1 MVVQR
6 LNTDVMVFTRIGSKI
21 EIYFYKYAF
30 FSGSRRVQHRRR
42 IIKTFNVMDVINK
55 ACFKR
60 DPEDSKL
67 MSRM

>member
-6 LNTDVMVFTRIGSKI
+6 LNTDVMVFHRTGSKI

-30 FSGSRRVQHRRR
+30 FSGSRRVQHQRR

-55 ACFKR
+55 AYFKQ
-60 DPEDSKL
+60 DPENSKL
-67 MSRM
+67 VSHM